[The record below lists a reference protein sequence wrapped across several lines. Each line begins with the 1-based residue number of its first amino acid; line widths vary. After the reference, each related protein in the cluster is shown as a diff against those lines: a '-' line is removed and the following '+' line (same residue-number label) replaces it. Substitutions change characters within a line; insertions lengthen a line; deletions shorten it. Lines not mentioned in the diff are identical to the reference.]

1 VDIRNQSQRDHVD
14 SIADPAGC
22 SAERNFKRACA
33 GDIILQ
39 RQRTCCR
46 AIINVLA
53 HVADTSPDALH
64 PQLCHRL
71 QVRALQR
78 PQHPTQHSLA
88 RLPRRPIPYQRAL
101 RRPTVREARLEA
113 RPHQDVAQQDERP
126 YQVPA

>member
-1 VDIRNQSQRDHVD
+1 MDIRNQSQRDHVD

-22 SAERNFKRACA
+22 SAEHNLKRACA
-33 GDIILQ
+33 SDIILQ
-39 RQRTCCR
+39 IQRTCCC
-46 AIINVLA
+46 AIVHVLT
-53 HVADTSPDALH
+53 HVADTYPDAIH
-64 PQLCHRL
+64 PQLCHGL
-71 QVRALQR
+71 QVCALQR

-126 YQVPA
+126 HQVPT